1 MKGSTYRRCSCR
13 DPKTGKE
20 LGTSCPKR
28 NSRNHCTYSVR
39 QELSPREDGSR
50 RSFARGGYA
59 SLKAAQADLDHV
71 RALLGLADSDDPEGT
86 ELIAEML
93 AEVSRERSSLPE
105 VEETRRRLN
114 SGQDLIGSLTVAEWL
129 DRWLAGKRIR
139 KSGLNRYETDIRVH
153 LKPRIGS
160 RRLDRLRVSHLS
172 EMFTDIREAN
182 AQILED
188 NAQRRAALDELAT
201 VPWKGVGNRA
211 RRKAMKAAI
220 DEMPP
225 FRRVTGPATR
235 LHVKATLR
243 AALNDAIGQQIITFN
258 PAAHVEIDPVRK
270 PKALVWTDERVAKWE
285 QTGEK
290 PSPVMVWTPE
300 QTGAFLDFVAEDRLY
315 AMWHLIAFR
324 GLRRGEACGQP
335 WSETNLDTHFL
346 TVSAQLVQDGWEVE
360 ASDPKTDSGSRVVAL
375 DDDTVDVLKHHRERH
390 ESAREEWGTAW
401 VETGHVFTQED
412 GSWLHPGKVTDLFER
427 LVAASGLPPIRLHDL
442 RHGAATLMLAAGID
456 IKIVS
461 DTLGHSDTRI
471 TRDIYQSVLPHVGKS
486 AAEATAKLVPLQ
498 RKAEAE
504 KAARKAAKKEKAR
517 RAAAKAADVGR
528 GSKGGGKP
536 KGDKAKAQA
545 KAAKKA
551 TRRKPTK

>member
-13 DPKTGKE
+13 DPKTSKE

-28 NSRNHCTYSVR
+28 NSRNHCTYSIR
-39 QELSPREDGSR
+39 QELPPREDGSR
-50 RSFARGGYA
+50 RSFARGGYG

-71 RALLGLADSDDPEGT
+71 RALLGLAESDDPEGI
-86 ELIAEML
+86 ELIAAML
-93 AEVSRERSSLPE
+93 AEVSGEKLPLPD
-105 VEETRRRLN
+105 VEETRRRFRA
-114 SGQDLIGSLTVAEWL
+114 GQDLIGSLTVAEWL

-139 KSGLNRYETDIRVH
+139 KSGISRYETDVRVH
-153 LKPRIGS
+153 LKPHIGH

-172 EMFTDIREAN
+172 DMFTAIADGN
-182 AQILED
+182 AEILEQ
-188 NAQRRAALDELAT
+188 NTQRRVAVDELAT
-201 VPWKGVGNRA
+201 VPWKGVANRA

-220 DEMPP
+220 DAMPP

-235 LHVKATLR
+235 QHIKATLR
-243 AALNDAIGQQIITFN
+243 AALNDAIGQQVITFN

-270 PKALVWTDERVAKWE
+270 PKALVWTDERVSKWE

-335 WSETNLDTHFL
+335 WSETNLDRHSL
-346 TVSAQLVQDGWEVE
+346 TVTGQLVQDGWEVE
-360 ASDPKTDSGSRVVAL
+360 ASEPKTDSGFRVVAL
-375 DDDTVDVLKHHRERH
+375 DDDTVHVLKRHREQQEADR
-390 ESAREEWGTAW
+390 AEWGSAW
-401 VETGHVFTQED
+401 VNTGLVFTQED

-442 RHGAATLMLAAGID
+442 RHGAATLMLAADID

-471 TRDIYQSVLPHVGKS
+471 TRDIYQSVLPHVGKN

-498 RKAEAE
+498 RKAEE
-504 KAARKAAKKEKAR
+504 KEQARKAAKK
-517 RAAAKAADVGR
+517 AKKVKR
-528 GSKGGGKP
+528 KK
-536 KGDKAKAQA
+536 KAK
-545 KAAKKA
+545 KHGKKG
-551 TRRKPTK
+551 

>member
-28 NSRNHCTYSVR
+28 NSRNHCTYSIR
-39 QELSPREDGSR
+39 QELPPREDGSR
-50 RSFARGGYA
+50 RSFARGGYD
-59 SLKAAQADLDHV
+59 SRKAAQADLDHV
-71 RALLGLADSDDPEGT
+71 RALLGLAESDDPEGT
-86 ELIAEML
+86 ELIAAML
-93 AEVSRERSSLPE
+93 SEVSREKTPLPD

-114 SGQDLIGSLTVAEWL
+114 AGQDLIGSLTVSEWL
-129 DRWLAGKRIR
+129 DRWLEGKRIR
-139 KSGLNRYETDIRVH
+139 KSGLNRYATDIRVH
-153 LKPRIGS
+153 LKPHIGH

-172 EMFTDIREAN
+172 DMFTAIADAN
-182 AQILED
+182 AEILEQ
-188 NAQRRAALDELAT
+188 NTQRRVVVEELAT
-201 VPWKGVGNRA
+201 VPWKGTENRA
-211 RRKAMKAAI
+211 HRKAMKAAI
-220 DEMPP
+220 DAMPP

-235 LHVKATLR
+235 LRVKATLR
-243 AALNDAIGQQIITFN
+243 ASLNDAISQQILTFN
-258 PAAHVEIDPVRK
+258 PAAHVELDPVRK
-270 PKALVWTDERVAKWE
+270 PKALVWTDERVAKWQ

-290 PSPVMVWTPE
+290 PSPVMVWTPK

-335 WSETNLDTHFL
+335 WSETNLDTHSL
-346 TVSAQLVQDGWEVE
+346 TVSSQLVQDGWDVE
-360 ASDPKTDSGSRVVAL
+360 TSDPKTDSGFRVVAL
-375 DDDTVDVLKHHRERH
+375 DDDTVNVLKRHRERQD
-390 ESAREEWGTAW
+390 ADREEWGSAW

-442 RHGAATLMLAAGID
+442 RHGAATLMLAADID

-471 TRDIYQSVLPHVGKS
+471 TRDIYQSVLPHVGKN

-498 RKAEAE
+498 RKTEAE
-504 KAARKAAKKEKAR
+504 KAARKAAK
-517 RAAAKAADVGR
+517 
-528 GSKGGGKP
+528 
-536 KGDKAKAQA
+536 
-545 KAAKKA
+545 AAKKA
-551 TRRKPTK
+551 KQAKKARAEAKKENGEKAKCKKPKK

>member
-1 MKGSTYRRCSCR
+1 
-13 DPKTGKE
+13 
-20 LGTSCPKR
+20 
-28 NSRNHCTYSVR
+28 
-39 QELSPREDGSR
+39 
-50 RSFARGGYA
+50 
-59 SLKAAQADLDHV
+59 
-71 RALLGLADSDDPEGT
+71 
-86 ELIAEML
+86 ML
-93 AEVSRERSSLPE
+93 AEVSRERSPLPE

-129 DRWLAGKRIR
+129 DWWLAGKRIR

-201 VPWKGVGNRA
+201 VPWKDVGNRA

-243 AALNDAIGQQIITFN
+243 AALNEAIGQQIITFN

-290 PSPVMVWTPE
+290 PSPVMVWTPQ

-335 WSETNLDTHFL
+335 WSETNLDTHSL
-346 TVSAQLVQDGWEVE
+346 TVSSQLVQDGWEVE
-360 ASDPKTDSGSRVVAL
+360 ASEPKTDSGSRVVAL
-375 DDDTVDVLKHHRERH
+375 DDDTVNVLKHHRERQ
-390 ESAREEWGTAW
+390 ETAREEWGTAW

-427 LVAASGLPPIRLHDL
+427 LVTASGLPPIRLHDL
-442 RHGAATLMLAAGID
+442 RHGAATLMLAADID

-498 RKAEAE
+498 RKAEQE
-504 KAARKAAKKEKAR
+504 EKAR
-517 RAAAKAADVGR
+517 
-528 GSKGGGKP
+528 
-536 KGDKAKAQA
+536 QTA

-551 TRRKPTK
+551 AKGKGKKKDRTKKTAKKG

>member
-13 DPKTGKE
+13 DPRTGKE

-28 NSRNHCTYSVR
+28 TSRNHCTYSIR
-39 QELSPREDGSR
+39 QELPSREDGSR
-50 RSFARGGYA
+50 RSFARGGYG

-71 RALLGLADSDDPEGT
+71 RALLGLAEVDDPEGVQ
-86 ELIAEML
+86 LVAAML
-93 AEVSRERSSLPE
+93 AEVSGEKLPLPD
-105 VEETRRRLN
+105 VEETRRRLRA
-114 SGQDLIGSLTVAEWL
+114 GQHLIGSLTVAEWL

-139 KSGLNRYETDIRVH
+139 KSGISRYETDVRVH
-153 LKPRIGS
+153 LKPHIGH

-172 EMFTDIREAN
+172 DMFTAITDAN
-182 AQILED
+182 AEILEQ
-188 NAQRRAALDELAT
+188 NAQRRTAVEELAT
-201 VPWKGVGNRA
+201 VPWKGAANRA
-211 RRKAMKAAI
+211 RRKAMKASI
-220 DEMPP
+220 DAMPP

-235 LHVKATLR
+235 QHIKATLR

-270 PKALVWTDERVAKWE
+270 PKALVWTDERVSKWE

-335 WSETNLDTHFL
+335 WSETNLDRHSL
-346 TVSAQLVQDGWEVE
+346 TVTGQLVQDGWEVE
-360 ASDPKTDSGSRVVAL
+360 ASEPKTDSGFRVVAL
-375 DDDTVDVLKHHRERH
+375 DDDTVHVLKRHREQQEANR
-390 ESAREEWGTAW
+390 AEWGSAW
-401 VETGHVFTQED
+401 VNTGLVFTQED

-442 RHGAATLMLAAGID
+442 RHGAATLMLAADID

-498 RKAEAE
+498 RKAEQEAQVRQAAE
-504 KAARKAAKKEKAR
+504 EAKKAQ
-517 RAAAKAADVGR
+517 
-528 GSKGGGKP
+528 
-536 KGDKAKAQA
+536 KAKAKRKRKA
-545 KAAKKA
+545 KSKAKK
-551 TRRKPTK
+551 

>member
-28 NSRNHCTYSVR
+28 NSRNHCTYSIR
-39 QELSPREDGSR
+39 QELPPREDGSR
-50 RSFARGGYA
+50 RSFARGGYG

-71 RALLGLADSDDPEGT
+71 RALLGLAKSDDPEGI
-86 ELIAEML
+86 ELIAAML
-93 AEVSRERSSLPE
+93 AEVSGEKLPLPD
-105 VEETRRRLN
+105 VEETRRRLRA
-114 SGQDLIGSLTVAEWL
+114 GQDLIGSLTVAEWL

-139 KSGLNRYETDIRVH
+139 KSGISRYETDVRVH
-153 LKPRIGS
+153 LKPHIGH

-172 EMFTDIREAN
+172 DMFTAITDAN
-182 AQILED
+182 AEILEQ
-188 NAQRRAALDELAT
+188 NAQRHSAVDELAT
-201 VPWKGVGNRA
+201 VPWKGVANRA

-220 DEMPP
+220 DAMPP

-235 LHVKATLR
+235 QHIKATLR
-243 AALNDAIGQQIITFN
+243 AALNDAVGQQIITFN

-270 PKALVWTDERVAKWE
+270 PKALVWTDERVTKWE

-335 WSETNLDTHFL
+335 WSETNLDRHSL
-346 TVSAQLVQDGWEVE
+346 TVTGQLVQDGWEVE
-360 ASDPKTDSGSRVVAL
+360 ASEPKTDSGFRVVAL
-375 DDDTVDVLKHHRERH
+375 DDDTVHVLKRHREQQEADR
-390 ESAREEWGTAW
+390 AEWGSAW
-401 VETGHVFTQED
+401 VNTGLVFTQED

-442 RHGAATLMLAAGID
+442 RHGAATLMLAADID

-498 RKAEAE
+498 RKAEQEAQVRQAAE
-504 KAARKAAKKEKAR
+504 EAKKASKAKAKRKKKAKAKKAAKK
-517 RAAAKAADVGR
+517 G
-528 GSKGGGKP
+528 
-536 KGDKAKAQA
+536 
-545 KAAKKA
+545 
-551 TRRKPTK
+551 

>member
-20 LGTSCPKR
+20 IGTSCPKR
-28 NSRNHCTYSVR
+28 NSRNHCTYSIR
-39 QELSPREDGSR
+39 QELPFREDGSR
-50 RSFARGGYA
+50 RSFARGGYTNA
-59 SLKAAQADLDHV
+59 KAAQADLDHV
-71 RALLGLADSDDPEGT
+71 RALLGLVDVDDPEGIQ
-86 ELIAEML
+86 LVAEML
-93 AEVSRERSSLPE
+93 AEVSGEKLPLPD
-105 VEETRRRLN
+105 VEETRRRLKA
-114 SGQDLIGSLTVAEWL
+114 GQDLVGSLTVAEWL

-139 KSGLNRYETDIRVH
+139 KSGISRYETDIRVH
-153 LKPRIGS
+153 LKPYIGH

-172 EMFTDIREAN
+172 EMFTAIADGN
-182 AQILED
+182 AEILEQ
-188 NAQRRAALDELAT
+188 NAQRRAAVEELAT
-201 VPWKGVGNRA
+201 VPWKGAENRA
-211 RRKAMKAAI
+211 RRKALKEAI
-220 DEMPP
+220 DAMPA

-235 LHVKATLR
+235 QHVKATLR
-243 AALNDAIGQQIITFN
+243 ASLNDAIGQQIITFN

-300 QTGAFLDFVAEDRLY
+300 QTGAFLDFVAADRLY

-335 WSETNLDTHFL
+335 WSETNLDRHSL
-346 TVSAQLVQDGWEVE
+346 TVTGQLVQDGWEVDE
-360 ASDPKTDSGSRVVAL
+360 SEPKTDSGFRVVAL
-375 DDDTVDVLKHHRERH
+375 DDDTVGVLKRH
-390 ESAREEWGTAW
+390 LKQQEADRAEWGSAW
-401 VETGHVFTQED
+401 VDTGLVFTQED

-442 RHGAATLMLAAGID
+442 RHGAATLMLAADID

-498 RKAEAE
+498 RKAEQE
-504 KAARKAAKKEKAR
+504 EQVRKAAKEAKR
-517 RAAAKAADVGR
+517 AAKAKA
-528 GSKGGGKP
+528 KGK
-536 KGDKAKAQA
+536 KKAKAK
-545 KAAKKA
+545 KAAKKG
-551 TRRKPTK
+551 

>member
-20 LGTSCPKR
+20 LGISCPKR

-39 QELSPREDGSR
+39 QELSPRKDGTR
-50 RSFARGGYA
+50 RSFAHGGYG

-71 RALLGLADSDDPEGT
+71 RAILGLADSDDPEGT

-93 AEVSRERSSLPE
+93 AEISRERSPLPE

-153 LKPRIGS
+153 LKPRIGD

-172 EMFTDIREAN
+172 EMFTEIRDAN
-182 AQILED
+182 AQILEH
-188 NAQRRAALDELAT
+188 NTQRRAVIDELAT
-201 VPWKGVGNRA
+201 IPWKGAEHRA

-225 FRRVTGPATR
+225 FRRITGPATR
-235 LHVKATLR
+235 QHVKATLR

-346 TVSAQLVQDGWEVE
+346 TVSSQLVQDGWEVE

-375 DDDTVDVLKHHRERH
+375 DDDTVDVLKHHRERQ
-390 ESAREEWGTAW
+390 ETAREEWGTAW

-442 RHGAATLMLAAGID
+442 RHGAATLMLAADID

-504 KAARKAAKKEKAR
+504 KAARKAAKKEKTR
-517 RAAAKAADVGR
+517 KAAAKQADAGK
-528 GSKGGGKP
+528 GSKGGGNP
-536 KGDKAKAQA
+536 KRDKAKAQA
-545 KAAKKA
+545 KSAKKA
-551 TRRKPTK
+551 TRRKPKK

>member
-28 NSRNHCTYSVR
+28 GRKNHCSYAVR
-39 QELSPREDGSR
+39 QELPPREDGSR
-50 RSFARGGYA
+50 RSFSRSGYS
-59 SLKAAQADLDHV
+59 SLKAAQADLDHI
-71 RALLGLADSDDPEGT
+71 RALLGLAEADDPEGT
-86 ELIAEML
+86 QLIAEML
-93 AEVSRERSSLPE
+93 AEVGRERTPLPD

-114 SGQDLIGSLTVAEWL
+114 AGQDLMGSLTVSEWL

-153 LKPRIGS
+153 LKPRIGN

-172 EMFTDIREAN
+172 EMFTDIRDAN

-188 NAQRRAALDELAT
+188 NAQRRAAIDELAT
-201 VPWKGVGNRA
+201 IPWKGAEHRA

-220 DEMPP
+220 DAMPP
-225 FRRVTGPATR
+225 FRRITGPATR
-235 LHVKATLR
+235 QHVKATLR

-290 PSPVMVWTPE
+290 PSPVMVWTPQ

-335 WSETNLDTHFL
+335 WSETNLDTHSL
-346 TVSAQLVQDGWEVE
+346 TVSSQLVQDGWEIE
-360 ASDPKTDSGSRVVAL
+360 ASDPKTDSGYRVVAL
-375 DDDTVDVLKHHRERH
+375 DDDTVNVLKRHRERQD
-390 ESAREEWGTAW
+390 EAREKWGSAW
-401 VETGHVFTQED
+401 VDTGHVFTQED

-442 RHGAATLMLAAGID
+442 RHGAATLMLAADID

-471 TRDIYQSVLPHVGKS
+471 TRDIYQSVLPQVGKS

-504 KAARKAAKKEKAR
+504 KAARKAAK
-517 RAAAKAADVGR
+517 AAKKAKAKKDDR
-528 GSKGGGKP
+528 GSGGKP
-536 KGDKAKAQA
+536 KDKAKAQA
-545 KAAKKA
+545 KAKKKA
-551 TRRKPTK
+551 KRRKPEK

>member
-39 QELSPREDGSR
+39 QELPPREDGSR
-50 RSFARGGYA
+50 RSFARGGYD
-59 SLKAAQADLDHV
+59 SRKAAQADLDHV
-71 RALLGLADSDDPEGT
+71 RALLGLAESDDPEGT
-86 ELIAEML
+86 ELIAVML
-93 AEVSRERSSLPE
+93 AEVSREKAPLPD
-105 VEETRRRLN
+105 VEETRRRL
-114 SGQDLIGSLTVAEWL
+114 SAGQNLIGSLTVSEWL

-139 KSGLNRYETDIRVH
+139 KSGLNRYETDVRVH
-153 LKPRIGS
+153 LKPHIGH

-172 EMFTDIREAN
+172 EMFTDIRDAN

-188 NAQRRAALDELAT
+188 NAQRRAAIDELAT
-201 VPWKGVGNRA
+201 VPWKGAENRA

-225 FRRVTGPATR
+225 FRRITGPATR

-243 AALNDAIGQQIITFN
+243 ASLNDAIGQQILTFN

-290 PSPVMVWTPE
+290 PSPVMVWTPQ

-335 WSETNLDTHFL
+335 WSETNLDAHSL
-346 TVSAQLVQDGWEVE
+346 TVSSQLVQDGWEVE
-360 ASDPKTDSGSRVVAL
+360 ASDPKTDSGYRVVAL
-375 DDDTVDVLKHHRERH
+375 DDDTVNVLKRHRERQD
-390 ESAREEWGTAW
+390 ADREEWSSAW

-442 RHGAATLMLAAGID
+442 RHGAATLMLAADID

-471 TRDIYQSVLPHVGKS
+471 TRDIYQSVLPEVGKS

-498 RKAEAE
+498 RRAEEE
-504 KAARKAAKKEKAR
+504 KAARKAAK
-517 RAAAKAADVGR
+517 
-528 GSKGGGKP
+528 
-536 KGDKAKAQA
+536 
-545 KAAKKA
+545 AAKKA
-551 TRRKPTK
+551 KARKTGKCNGNPENKTNTQARARKKAKRKKPEK